1 MKNNLFIRVLSLLLV
16 VVMLGALLIACAE
29 DTNDEQDE
37 QEGEQSQTPDLEEEE
52 EEDDPYNVPDS
63 LPEADYGEDEFGIL
77 YYNDNQLPFFYVSD
91 KTGDLIDDAVW
102 KARAAVEERFNVVI
116 TALKSGAES
125 ESAHIAMISNQMTAG
140 STDFDIANVHDVQGG
155 NLSMQGLLV
164 NILDIEQ
171 FDFDKPWWS
180 KKAVES
186 MSFMNQLYL
195 ISSSLSYN
203 GMGSTQSVFFNKQMM
218 DDRGM
223 EYPYQD
229 VLDMNWYLEDMLTSI
244 EDVYQD
250 NNDNGKDVE
259 DIYGVLMPWEMYAIF
274 ESYGINLI
282 EKSADGN
289 ELILNANDERVYDLI
304 DAYYGIRYDLDGG
317 YTDVRN
323 TTADMFEASQGV
335 YLTISLNYAVSN
347 FRDATFAYGIVPYPM
362 LDEAQGDYYAGYTD
376 RFMII
381 PHTCPDVD
389 YVATIIEAMSAEGY
403 RQVLPAY
410 YETALKGRYTHDSES
425 VQMLEIIREGR
436 IIDFAYIYSND
447 TACTRALYSLLKDKK
462 HDYASFY
469 ASKEPAAEKRI
480 EDLTAA
486 FEDMLD

>member
-1 MKNNLFIRVLSLLLV
+1 MNKNIWIRLLC
-16 VVMLGALLIACAE
+16 ALLAMIMVGLTLIACA
-29 DTNDEQDE
+29 DEKEEE
-37 QEGEQSQTPDLEEEE
+37 QEQQGEQTPEETPEEEE
-52 EEDDPYNVPDS
+52 KEEDPYDIPDS
-63 LPEADYGEDEFGIL
+63 LPEANYGGVEFSIL
-77 YYNDNQLPFFYVSD
+77 YYNDNQLPFFYIAD
-91 KTGDLIDDAVW
+91 KTGDLIDDSVW
-102 KARAAVEERFNVVI
+102 SARVTVQDRFNVQIV
-116 TALKSGAES
+116 ANKSGAEG
-125 ESAHIAMISNQMTAG
+125 EPAHTALINNQMTAG
-140 STDFDIANVHDVQGG
+140 TTEFDIANVHDVQGG
-155 NLSMQGLLV
+155 NLSIQGVLV

-180 KKAVES
+180 KKAIES
-186 MSFMNQLYL
+186 MSFMDQLYL

-218 DDRGM
+218 DDYGM
-223 EYPYQD
+223 EYPYED
-229 VLDMNWYLEDMLTSI
+229 VLDMNWYLEDMFASI

-250 NNDNGKDVE
+250 INDNGKDVE

-274 ESYGINLI
+274 ETYGINMI
-282 EKSADGN
+282 EKSADGS
-289 ELILNANDERVYDLI
+289 ELILNASDERIYDLI
-304 DAYYGIRYDLDGG
+304 DKYYNIRYELDGG

-323 TTADMFEASQGV
+323 TTAEMFKASQGV
-335 YLTISLNYAVSN
+335 YLTISMNYAISH

-362 LDEAQGDYYAGYTD
+362 LDETQETYYAGFTD

-381 PHTCPDVD
+381 PHTCPDVE

-436 IIDFAYIYSND
+436 VIDFAYIYSND

-462 HDYASFY
+462 RDYASFY
-469 ASKEPAAEKRI
+469 AAKEASALTRIAE
-480 EDLTAA
+480 LTTF
-486 FEDMLD
+486 FENMAD